1 MTQGLTSDTINC
13 PHIWVG
19 QEKILEWDNA
29 DNYFLQCGCIAS
41 PDKWDYGNQQVAT
54 WIINDK
60 DCENRE
66 G

>member
-1 MTQGLTSDTINC
+1 MTKNAIDTINC
-13 PHIWVG
+13 QHRIVG
-19 QEKILEWDNA
+19 QEKILERDNA
-29 DNYFLQCGCIAS
+29 NNYFLQCGCIAS